1 MIDDVTP
8 VIITYNEA
16 PNIGRTLNQ
25 LTWAKRI
32 VVIDSGST
40 DETSEIVRSYP
51 QAEVFHRTFDDC
63 ASQWNYGND
72 QVTTSWVLSLD
83 ADYELSD
90 TLIAELRQ
98 LSPSAATSG
107 YRAKFIYRI
116 FGQPLR
122 RSLYPPRIVLYRKNK
137 AYYRN
142 AGHTQQVAISGDVLP
157 LSGKI
162 FHDDRKPLGRWLAS
176 QRRYAEV
183 EVKFLLGSNRKSLSK
198 VDRLRL
204 AAWPAPLA
212 VFVYTLV
219 FKGCLL
225 DGWRG
230 WYYALQRLLAEI
242 LIALEIIDQRLR
254 RPTRT

>member
-90 TLIAELRQ
+90 ALIAELCQ
-98 LSPSAATSG
+98 LSPSAATGG

-116 FGQPLR
+116 FGQPLHG
-122 RSLYPPRIVLYRKNK
+122 SLYPPRIVLYRKNK

-142 AGHTQQVAISGDVLP
+142 EGHTQRVAISGDVLP
-157 LSGKI
+157 LLGIIS
-162 FHDDRKPLGRWLAS
+162 HDDQYTIVRRWKTSLA
-176 QRRYAEV
+176 RCR
-183 EVKFLLGSNRKSLSK
+183 
-198 VDRLRL
+198 
-204 AAWPAPLA
+204 
-212 VFVYTLV
+212 
-219 FKGCLL
+219 
-225 DGWRG
+225 
-230 WYYALQRLLAEI
+230 
-242 LIALEIIDQRLR
+242 
-254 RPTRT
+254 